1 MEILTGVERRRRW
14 SSEEKLEI
22 LREASAPGSSVG
34 AVARRHDISRS
45 QIYQWRRAFR
55 SGRLR
60 SESLAVVDFLPVEV
74 CDQLP
79 NDVAA
84 LQAII
89 AKQAAELEDAK
100 NQLKARD
107 VVIEQLQ
114 LNLDKLKR
122 SQFGQSSEKLQ
133 HQIDQLGLALEDLQT
148 DRAAEKAEAN
158 SDADDET
165 VDGNKKEK
173 KKRGRKKLPA
183 HLPRERSV
191 LDPGDACPDCG
202 GEARQWPTP
211 SS

>member
-1 MEILTGVERRRRW
+1 MTL
-14 SSEEKLEI
+14 
-22 LREASAPGSSVG
+22 AP
-34 AVARRHDISRS
+34 
-45 QIYQWRRAFR
+45 
-55 SGRLR
+55 
-60 SESLAVVDFLPVEV
+60 
-74 CDQLP
+74 DQVP

-122 SQFGQSSEKLQ
+122 SQFGQSSEKIQ
-133 HQIDQLGLALEDLQT
+133 RQIDQLELALEDLQT

-158 SDADDET
+158 SNADSQAEA
-165 VDGNKKEK
+165 GNKKDK

-191 LDPGDACPDCG
+191 LDPGDTCPDCG
-202 GEARQWPTP
+202 GDLRLLGEDINELLDFVSAKLKVLQIARLKKSCRRCEKIVQEPAP
-211 SS
+211 STLIQRGMAGANLLSHILVSKHDDHLPLYRLC